1 MTIEN
6 NENSNGM
13 KIVTVIPLKRGIF
26 RENLTYFTTKV
37 LENGSVVS
45 VSVRNKKILGLA
57 VSVEDANNIK
67 SDIKNLQFNLKKIIE
82 VKEQSIFLKEFI
94 DSVFLT
100 GKYFISKNNNA
111 MTSLIPAIIREEY
124 DKISKFVID
133 GKASIPSKETKNIKA
148 EKLLF
153 QAPFDER
160 ISYYK
165 TLIRGSFAQKKS
177 IFIVLPTEKDIEE
190 FSILL
195 EKGIENFTISIHG
208 GFSPK
213 KQIKK
218 IEQIITS
225 SHPLLIIGTA
235 PYLSIPRNDLETIIV
250 EHENSNAYKMFAR
263 PHFDLRTYVEIFAS
277 KIYAKLILGDFL
289 LRYETLARKDLD
301 NFGEIHTLTYRTKF
315 NGKIITSGKEEKF
328 KILTDISVKEI
339 ENSISK
345 KENVFIFS
353 LRRGLATITICRDC
367 NEVVYC
373 EKCSAP
379 LVLYISRD
387 GKKRMFSCN
396 RCKEEKNIENTC
408 SKCGSWNLM
417 PLGIGTDTVF
427 HEIKKIFPGINIFKL
442 DKESAKT
449 NSGAEKI
456 IQEFEESRGSILI
469 GTEMTFFY
477 LKKKV
482 PLSLIASFDS
492 LWSIPNFRMSER
504 ITQLLISIL
513 SKTERQLVIQTKNE
527 NDQAIVSTINENLLS
542 FIREELED
550 RKILGYPPYMRFI
563 KITFLGDKE
572 KSIIAKETLKTL
584 LSEYNPEIF
593 SGFISKEKG
602 KYSTNALIRLEPK
615 KWSLP
620 ELSINSSLDKNLFD
634 KLISLPF
641 PFSITIDPEDL
652 L

>member
-1 MTIEN
+1 
-6 NENSNGM
+6 M

-26 RENLTYFTTKV
+26 RENLTYFTTKDI
-37 LENGSVVS
+37 ENGSVVS
-45 VSVRNKKILGLA
+45 VSVRNKKILGLV
-57 VSVEDANNIK
+57 VSVEDANDIK

-82 VKEQSIFLKEFI
+82 VKEQSIFLNEFI
-94 DSVFLT
+94 DSVFLI

-111 MTSLIPAIIREEY
+111 MTSLIPAILREEY
-124 DKISKFVID
+124 DKVSKFFVD
-133 GKASIPSKETKNIKA
+133 KKTSTEYKETKNIKA

-153 QAPFDER
+153 QAPFEER
-160 ISYYK
+160 ISFYK

-190 FSILL
+190 FSELL

-213 KQIKK
+213 KQLKK

-225 SHPLLIIGTA
+225 THPLLIIGTA
-235 PYLSIPRNDLETIIV
+235 PYLSIPRNDLETIII
-250 EHENSNAYKMFAR
+250 EHENSNAYKMFTK
-263 PHFDLRTYVEIFAS
+263 PHFDLRTYVELFAS

-289 LRYETLARKDLD
+289 LRYETLARKDID
-301 NFGEIHTLTYRTKF
+301 NFGEIHTLSYRTKF
-315 NGKIITSGKEEKF
+315 YGEIITSGKEEKF

-345 KENVFIFS
+345 KENIFIFS
-353 LRRGLATITICRDC
+353 LRRGLATVTICRDC
-367 NEVVYC
+367 NEVIYC

-396 RCKEEKNIENTC
+396 RCKKEINIENTC

-427 HEIKKIFPGINIFKL
+427 QEIKKLFPGVKIFKM

-456 IQEFEESRGSILI
+456 IQEFEENRGSILI

-477 LKKKV
+477 LKNKI
-482 PLSLIASFDS
+482 PLSIIASFDS

-504 ITQLLISIL
+504 ITQLIISIL
-513 SKTERQLVIQTKNE
+513 SKTDRKLIIQTKNE
-527 NDQAIVSTINENLLS
+527 EDRAIVSTTNENLLS
-542 FIREELED
+542 FVREELED
-550 RKILGYPPYMRFI
+550 RKRLGYPPYVRFI
-563 KITFLGDKE
+563 KITFQGDKE
-572 KSIIAKETLKTL
+572 KSIIAKNLLKNL
-584 LSEYNPEIF
+584 LEEYNPEIF
-593 SGFISKEKG
+593 SGFIAKEKG
-602 KYSTNALIRLEPK
+602 KYSTNALIKIETK

-620 ELSINSSLDKNLFD
+620 ELSINSIIDQNLFS
-634 KLISLPF
+634 KLISLPSS
-641 PFSITIDPEDL
+641 FSITIDPEDL